1 MEVSSYIKLLV
12 EAIRNRDPSSISELK
27 IFFRERVSKYMRR
40 FKEVLISG
48 YDREWD
54 PVLLKTERNRVV
66 QKIILNYIG
75 NNDMYVI
82 VMINKIISLKFSD
95 PVPFNFAKW
104 YQNLNPGYIPTENDI
119 RQSWNNAGMI
129 EVIKR
134 DLEKY
139 CEKVEKML
147 VKVENS
153 QFISLLDT
161 MNLFSYI
168 ADLLNFNAS
177 PRSFIELLNERSIG
191 EYASS
196 IIPLLNDTGEYE
208 YNDFF
213 YALENGFIIVGIP
226 SKLSKAD
233 GFWYSSGE
241 YRDHDLNHIEDMSEV
256 LRNTQEINKV
266 YNYIKTESSEIMGIQ
281 IFSLWYWIHEQGFL
295 LSNISKYNIFRQN
308 NNQIR
313 MNVGMAQE
321 GISLYLNIEKYK
333 HILTIL
339 CDKFIDECCNKN
351 ISNACKLCINE
362 NNFSDK
368 DGYCLSMT
376 IEILNRVLDTINL
389 IS

>member
-191 EYASS
+191 EFASN

-308 NNQIR
+308 NNQIK